1 MARPADPFALGD
13 GPDACLLLHGL
24 TGSPAEMRP
33 VGEALAGAGFR
44 AVGPVLPGHGTTPV
58 DLYGV
63 TRGDVIRAAESALLS
78 LCGARRI
85 FLCGLSMGSLLVI
98 HLAARSWADKGLPD
112 FSAIALLAESHLS
125 LHAWP
130 ELGYVALDVFT
141 CGQADPQ
148 KIMSSLEKHFRPKET
163 AYLKIPRGRAREATA
178 SEAVYEVIPK

>member
-44 AVGPVLPGHGTTPV
+44 AIGPVLPGHGTTPV

-78 LCGARRI
+78 LRGERRI
-85 FLCGLSMGSLLVI
+85 CLCGLSMGRLPVDTLVE
-98 HLAARSWADKGLPD
+98 P
-112 FSAIALLAESHLS
+112 
-125 LHAWP
+125 
-130 ELGYVALDVFT
+130 Y
-141 CGQADPQ
+141 
-148 KIMSSLEKHFRPKET
+148 
-163 AYLKIPRGRAREATA
+163 
-178 SEAVYEVIPK
+178 